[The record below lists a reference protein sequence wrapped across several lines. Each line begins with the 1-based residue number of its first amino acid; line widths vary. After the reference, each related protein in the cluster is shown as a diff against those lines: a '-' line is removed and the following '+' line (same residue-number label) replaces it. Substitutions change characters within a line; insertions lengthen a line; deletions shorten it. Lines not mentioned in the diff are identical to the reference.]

1 VNAPSGPDRAARDQ
15 SLSPLAAEQARAA
28 TGSTGDAGALT
39 FPDLPRLELDQLLGQ
54 VVERAQEVLGT
65 QGRLGGLLRA
75 TQVIA
80 GDLALPVVLRR
91 IVDAARELVSARY
104 AALGVIGPDGDLVEF
119 VHVGVPA
126 DVVEQIGPLPQGKG
140 LLGVL
145 IEDPRSIRLGRI
157 GDDPRS
163 SGFPAGHPPMASF
176 LGVPIRIRD
185 EVFGNLYLA
194 DSTRGQFSAEDAEL
208 ATALAAAAAAV
219 IDNVRLYQAA
229 RSRGEWLQATAA
241 IIRRLLSPD
250 TPDPVDHS
258 DPADPADPAD
268 RVGAGDPLQ
277 LIAARSREI
286 ADADLVTL
294 VRPAENGSDLRVE
307 VAVGVGAEELPGL
320 PVPRQGSLSG
330 WVFSTG
336 RPLRLAH
343 PTDEA
348 GLVSVASGALDV
360 GPVLVVPLCGSTRV
374 HGVLS
379 VARLRGRAAFTPDD
393 LEMAAGFANQVA
405 VAIELAAARV
415 EQQRAAMLD
424 ERERIAADLHDHVIQ
439 RLFATGLS
447 LQALASTLGP
457 GRAGERVLAAIADLD
472 ATIAEIRTSI
482 FALQQNPQT
491 TSQGL
496 RARLLEVVTEV
507 TPALGFDPAVRFSGL
522 LDVLPDQTA
531 ADLLAVLREALTN
544 IARHAHAHTAD
555 VDLIAHP
562 QRITLDIRDD
572 GSGLGDTTR
581 RSGLAN
587 LRHRAQHHGGTL
599 TLTPRDPTGTWL
611 SWSIPNN

>member
-1 VNAPSGPDRAARDQ
+1 MNAKAWPDRAASDQ
-15 SLSPLAAEQARAA
+15 LLPPLAAKRSRAA
-28 TGSTGDAGALT
+28 AGTTGDAGAMT
-39 FPDLPRLELDQLLGQ
+39 FPDLPRLELDQLLRQ

-65 QGRLGGLLRA
+65 QGRLRGLLRA
-75 TQVIA
+75 NQVIT

-91 IVDAARELVSARY
+91 IADAARELVGARY

-119 VHVGVPA
+119 VHVGMPA
-126 DVVEQIGPLPQGKG
+126 DTVEEIGPLPQGRG
-140 LLGVL
+140 LLGAL
-145 IEDPRSIRLGRI
+145 IEDPQPIRLGRI

-163 SGFPAGHPPMASF
+163 SGFPPGHPPMASF

-185 EVFGNLYLA
+185 EVFGNLYLT

-208 ATALAAAAAAV
+208 ATALAATAAAA
-219 IDNVRLYQAA
+219 IDNARLYQVA
-229 RSRGEWLQATAA
+229 RSRGEWLQATTA
-241 IIRRLLSPD
+241 ITRRLLSPD
-250 TPDPVDHS
+250 RP
-258 DPADPADPAD
+258 
-268 RVGAGDPLQ
+268 GAGHPLQ

-286 ADADLVTL
+286 TDADLVTL

-307 VAVGVGAEELPGL
+307 VAVGAGAEDLPGL
-320 PVPRQGSLSG
+320 PVPWEGSLSG
-330 WVFSTG
+330 RVFTTG
-336 RPLRLAH
+336 QPLRLAH

-348 GLVSVASGALDV
+348 GLASVACGALDV

-379 VARLRGRAAFTPDD
+379 VARIHGRPAFSADD
-393 LEMAAGFANQVA
+393 LELAAGFANQAA
-405 VAIELAAARV
+405 VAIELAQARV

-439 RLFATGLS
+439 RLFGTGLS

-457 GRAGERVLAAIADLD
+457 GRAGQRVLTAIADLD
-472 ATIAEIRTSI
+472 ATIAQIRTSI
-482 FALQQNPQT
+482 FALEQDPQT

-496 RARLLEVVTEV
+496 RARLLDVVTEL
-507 TPALGFDPAVRFSGL
+507 TPALGFDPGVRFSGL

-531 ADLLAVLREALTN
+531 QDLLAVLREALTN

-555 VDLIAHP
+555 VDLTARQ
-562 QRITLDIRDD
+562 QRLTLDIRDD
-572 GSGLGDTTR
+572 GTGMGDTTR
-581 RSGLAN
+581 RSGLTN

-599 TLTPRDPTGTWL
+599 TLTPRDPAGTLL

>member
-1 VNAPSGPDRAARDQ
+1 MNAPGGPARAARDQ
-15 SLSPLAAEQARAA
+15 LFSPRPAEQVRAA
-28 TGSTGDAGALT
+28 AGTTGDAGALT

-65 QGRLGGLLRA
+65 QGRLRGLLRA
-75 TQVIA
+75 NQVIT
-80 GDLALPVVLRR
+80 GDLALPVVLHR
-91 IVDAARELVSARY
+91 IADAARELVGARY

-126 DVVEQIGPLPQGKG
+126 DVVAEIGPLPQGKG

-145 IEDPRSIRLGRI
+145 IEDPRPIRLGRI

-163 SGFPAGHPPMASF
+163 SGFPRRAPADGEFPGGADPDPGRGVRQPLPGRQHPGAVQRRGRRARHRAGRDRRRRHRQRPALPGRPLPRGMAAGQRRDHPP
-176 LGVPIRIRD
+176 
-185 EVFGNLYLA
+185 
-194 DSTRGQFSAEDAEL
+194 
-208 ATALAAAAAAV
+208 AAV
-219 IDNVRLYQAA
+219 PR
-229 RSRGEWLQATAA
+229 
-241 IIRRLLSPD
+241 P
-250 TPDPVDHS
+250 
-258 DPADPADPAD
+258 PADPTD

-307 VAVGVGAEELPGL
+307 VAVGAGAEDLPGL

-330 WVFSTG
+330 RVFTTG
-336 RPLRLAH
+336 QPLRLAH
-343 PTDEA
+343 PHDEA
-348 GLVSVASGALDV
+348 GLASVASGALDV

-379 VARLRGRAAFTPDD
+379 VARIHGRAAFTPDD
-393 LEMAAGFANQVA
+393 LELAAGFANQAA

-457 GRAGERVLAAIADLD
+457 GRAGQRVLTAIADLD
-472 ATIAEIRTSI
+472 ATIAQIRTSI

-491 TSQGL
+491 PPRCL
-496 RARLLEVVTEV
+496 RARLLGVVTEV

-522 LDVLPDQTA
+522 LDGLPDQTA
-531 ADLLAVLREALTN
+531 EDLLAVLREALTN

-555 VDLIAHP
+555 VDLSGHP
-562 QRITLDIRDD
+562 RWLTLDIRDD
-572 GSGLGDTTR
+572 GAGLGDTTR
-581 RSGLAN
+581 RSGLTN

-599 TLTPRDPTGTWL
+599 TLTPCDPTGTWL
-611 SWSIPNN
+611 SWSIPTN

>member
-1 VNAPSGPDRAARDQ
+1 MNAPGGPDRASRDQ
-15 SLSPLAAEQARAA
+15 LFSPLAAEQARAA
-28 TGSTGDAGALT
+28 AGSTGDAGALT

-65 QGRLGGLLRA
+65 QGRLRGLLRA
-75 TQVIA
+75 TQVIT
-80 GDLALPVVLRR
+80 GDLALPVVLHR
-91 IVDAARELVSARY
+91 IADAARELVGARY

-126 DVVEQIGPLPQGKG
+126 DVVEKIGPLPQGKG

-145 IEDPRSIRLGRI
+145 IEDPQPIRLGRI
-157 GDDPRS
+157 DDDPRS
-163 SGFPAGHPPMASF
+163 SGFPPGHPPMASF

-194 DSTRGQFSAEDAEL
+194 DSTRGQFSAEDTEL
-208 ATALAAAAAAV
+208 ATALAATAAAV
-219 IDNVRLYQAA
+219 IDNARLYQVA

-241 IIRRLLSPD
+241 ITRLLLSPD
-250 TPDPVDHS
+250 PT
-258 DPADPADPAD
+258 DPADPTDQ
-268 RVGAGDPLQ
+268 VGAGDPLQ

-307 VAVGVGAEELPGL
+307 VAVGAGAEDLPGL
-320 PVPRQGSLSG
+320 PVPRHGSLSG
-330 WVFSTG
+330 RVFTTG
-336 RPLRLAH
+336 QPLRLAH
-343 PTDEA
+343 PHDEA
-348 GLVSVASGALDV
+348 GLASVTSGALDV

-379 VARLRGRAAFTPDD
+379 VARIRGRPAFTPDD
-393 LEMAAGFANQVA
+393 LEMAAGFANQAA

-457 GRAGERVLAAIADLD
+457 GRAGQRVLTAIADLD
-472 ATIAEIRTSI
+472 ATIAQIRTSI
-482 FALQQNPQT
+482 FALQQNPQPPPRC
-491 TSQGL
+491 L
-496 RARLLEVVTEV
+496 RARLLDVVTEV
-507 TPALGFDPAVRFSGL
+507 TPALGFDPGVRFSGL
-522 LDVLPDQTA
+522 LDLLPDQTA
-531 ADLLAVLREALTN
+531 QDLLAVLREALTN

-555 VDLIAHP
+555 VDLTAHP
-562 QRITLDIRDD
+562 EWLTLDIRDD
-572 GSGLGDTTR
+572 GTGLGATTR
-581 RSGLAN
+581 RSGLTN

>member
-1 VNAPSGPDRAARDQ
+1 MNAPGGPDRAARDQ
-15 SLSPLAAEQARAA
+15 PFSPRATEQARAA
-28 TGSTGDAGALT
+28 AGITGHPGALT

-54 VVERAQEVLGT
+54 VVEPAQEVLGT
-65 QGRLGGLLRA
+65 QGRLRGLLRV
-75 TQVIA
+75 TQVIT
-80 GDLALPVVLRR
+80 GDPVLPMVLSR
-91 IVDAARELVSARY
+91 IADAARELVGARY

-126 DVVEQIGPLPQGKG
+126 DVVAEIGPLPQGKG

-145 IEDPRSIRLGRI
+145 IEDPRPIRLGRI

-163 SGFPAGHPPMASF
+163 SGFPPGHPPMASF

-208 ATALAAAAAAV
+208 ATALAATAAAV
-219 IDNVRLYQAA
+219 VDNARLYQAA

-241 IIRRLLSPD
+241 ITRQLLSPD
-250 TPDPVDHS
+250 
-258 DPADPADPAD
+258 PADPTD
-268 RVGAGDPLQ
+268 RVDAGDPLR
-277 LIAARSREI
+277 LVAARSREI

-307 VAVGVGAEELPGL
+307 VAIGAGAEDLPGL

-330 WVFSTG
+330 RVFTTG
-336 RPLRLAH
+336 QPLRLTH
-343 PTDEA
+343 PHDEA
-348 GLVSVASGALDV
+348 GLASVASGALDV

-379 VARLRGRAAFTPDD
+379 LARTRGRTAFTPDD
-393 LEMAAGFANQVA
+393 LELAAGFANQAA
-405 VAIELAAARV
+405 VAIELAEARV
-415 EQQRAAMLD
+415 EQQRAAMLV

-447 LQALASTLGP
+447 LQVLAGTLGP
-457 GRAGERVLAAIADLD
+457 SQAGQRVQATIADLD
-472 ATIAEIRTSI
+472 ATIGQIRTSI

-491 TSQGL
+491 ARRCL
-496 RARLLEVVTEV
+496 RARLLDVVSEV
-507 TPALGFDPAVRFSGL
+507 TPVLGFAPAVRFSGL
-522 LDVLPDQTA
+522 LDGLPDQTA
-531 ADLLAVLREALTN
+531 QDLLAVFREALTN

-555 VDLIAHP
+555 VDLTGHP
-562 QRITLDIRDD
+562 PWLTLDIRDD
-572 GSGLGDTTR
+572 GVGLGDTTR

-587 LRHRAQHHGGTL
+587 LRHRAEHHGGTL
-599 TLTPRDPTGTWL
+599 TLTPRDPRGTWL
-611 SWSIPNN
+611 SWSIPTN

>member
-1 VNAPSGPDRAARDQ
+1 
-15 SLSPLAAEQARAA
+15 
-28 TGSTGDAGALT
+28 
-39 FPDLPRLELDQLLGQ
+39 
-54 VVERAQEVLGT
+54 
-65 QGRLGGLLRA
+65 LLRA
-75 TQVIA
+75 NQVIT
-80 GDLALPVVLRR
+80 GDLSLPVVLRR
-91 IVDAARELVSARY
+91 IADAARELVGARY

-126 DVVEQIGPLPQGKG
+126 DVVEEIGPLPQGKG

-145 IEDPRSIRLGRI
+145 IEDPRPIRLDRI

-163 SGFPAGHPPMASF
+163 SGFPPGHPPMAGF

-208 ATALAAAAAAV
+208 AIALAATAAAA
-219 IDNVRLYQAA
+219 IDNARLHQAA

-241 IIRRLLSPD
+241 ITRQLLSPD
-250 TPDPVDHS
+250 PTDPTHL
-258 DPADPADPAD
+258 ADPTDG
-268 RVGAGDPLQ
+268 VGAGDPLQ

-294 VRPAENGSDLRVE
+294 VRPVNNGSDLRVE
-307 VAVGVGAEELPGL
+307 VAVGVGAEDLPGL
-320 PVPRQGSLSG
+320 RVPRQGSLAG
-330 WVFSTG
+330 RVFTTG
-336 RPLRLAH
+336 QPLRLAH
-343 PTDEA
+343 PNDQA
-348 GLVSVASGALDV
+348 GLASVESSALDV
-360 GPVLVVPLCGSTRV
+360 GPVLVVPLSGSTRV

-379 VARLRGRAAFTPDD
+379 LARTRGRAAFTPDD
-393 LEMAAGFANQVA
+393 LELAAGFANQAA

-415 EQQRAAMLD
+415 EQQRAAMLG

-457 GRAGERVLAAIADLD
+457 GRARQRVQATIADLD
-472 ATIAEIRTSI
+472 ATIAQIRTSI

-491 TSQGL
+491 PPRCL
-496 RARLLEVVTEV
+496 RARLLGVVTEV
-507 TPALGFDPAVRFSGL
+507 TPALGFAPAVRFSGL
-522 LDVLPDQTA
+522 LDCLPDQTA
-531 ADLLAVLREALTN
+531 EDLLAVLREALTN

-555 VDLIAHP
+555 VDLSGRP
-562 QRITLDIRDD
+562 QWLTLDIRDD
-572 GSGLGDTTR
+572 GTGLGDTTR
-581 RSGLAN
+581 RSGLTN

-599 TLTPRDPTGTWL
+599 TLSPCDPTGTWL
-611 SWSIPNN
+611 SWSIPTN

>member
-1 VNAPSGPDRAARDQ
+1 MNAPGGPDRAARDQ
-15 SLSPLAAEQARAA
+15 SFSPLAAEQARAA
-28 TGSTGDAGALT
+28 AGTTGDAGALT

-65 QGRLGGLLRA
+65 QGRLRGLLRA
-75 TQVIA
+75 TQVIT

-91 IVDAARELVSARY
+91 IADAARELVGARY

-126 DVVEQIGPLPQGKG
+126 DVVEEIGPLPQGKG

-145 IEDPRSIRLGRI
+145 IEDPRPIRLGRI

-163 SGFPAGHPPMASF
+163 SGFPPGHPPMASF

-208 ATALAAAAAAV
+208 ATALAATAAAV
-219 IDNVRLYQAA
+219 IDNARLYQAA

-241 IIRRLLSPD
+241 ITRQLLSPD
-250 TPDPVDHS
+250 
-258 DPADPADPAD
+258 PADPTD
-268 RVGAGDPLQ
+268 RVDAGDPLQ

-307 VAVGVGAEELPGL
+307 VAVGAGAEDLPGL

-330 WVFSTG
+330 RVFTTG
-336 RPLRLAH
+336 QPLRLAH
-343 PTDEA
+343 PRDEA
-348 GLVSVASGALDV
+348 GLASVASGALDV

-379 VARLRGRAAFTPDD
+379 LARIRGRAAFTPDD
-393 LEMAAGFANQVA
+393 LELAAGFANQAA

-457 GRAGERVLAAIADLD
+457 GRAGQRVLTAIADLD
-472 ATIAEIRTSI
+472 ATIAQIRTSI

-491 TSQGL
+491 PPRGL
-496 RARLLEVVTEV
+496 RARLLDVVTEV
-507 TPALGFDPAVRFSGL
+507 TPALGFAPAVRFSGL
-522 LDVLPDQTA
+522 LDGLPDQTA
-531 ADLLAVLREALTN
+531 EDLLAVLREALTN

-555 VDLIAHP
+555 VDLSGHP
-562 QRITLDIRDD
+562 QWLTLDIRDD
-572 GSGLGDTTR
+572 GTGLGDTTR
-581 RSGLAN
+581 RSGLTN

-599 TLTPRDPTGTWL
+599 TLSPCDPTGTWL
-611 SWSIPNN
+611 SWSIPTN

>member
-1 VNAPSGPDRAARDQ
+1 M
-15 SLSPLAAEQARAA
+15 
-28 TGSTGDAGALT
+28 
-39 FPDLPRLELDQLLGQ
+39 
-54 VVERAQEVLGT
+54 ERAQEVLGT
-65 QGRLGGLLRA
+65 QGRLRGLLRA
-75 TQVIA
+75 DQVIT

-91 IVDAARELVSARY
+91 IADAARELVGARY

-126 DVVEQIGPLPQGKG
+126 DVVAEIGPLPQGKG

-145 IEDPRSIRLGRI
+145 IEDPQPIRLGRI

-163 SGFPAGHPPMASF
+163 SGFPPGHPPMASF

-208 ATALAAAAAAV
+208 ATALAATAAAT
-219 IDNVRLYQAA
+219 IDNARLYQAA

-241 IIRRLLSPD
+241 ITRRLLSPD
-250 TPDPVDHS
+250 
-258 DPADPADPAD
+258 PADPTD

-307 VAVGVGAEELPGL
+307 VAVGAGAEDLPGL

-330 WVFSTG
+330 RVFTTG
-336 RPLRLAH
+336 QPLRLAH
-343 PTDEA
+343 PRDEA
-348 GLVSVASGALDV
+348 GLASVASGALDV

-379 VARLRGRAAFTPDD
+379 LARIHGRPAFTPDD
-393 LEMAAGFANQVA
+393 LELAAGFANQAA

-415 EQQRAAMLD
+415 EQHRAAMLD

-447 LQALASTLGP
+447 LHALANTLGP
-457 GRAGERVLAAIADLD
+457 GPAGQRVLAAIAHLD
-472 ATIAEIRTSI
+472 ATIAQIRTSI
-482 FALQQNPQT
+482 FALQHNPQT
-491 TSQGL
+491 PPRGL
-496 RARLLEVVTEV
+496 RARLLDLVTEL
-507 TPALGFDPAVRFSGL
+507 TPALGFAPAVRFSGL
-522 LDVLPDQTA
+522 LDCLPDQTA
-531 ADLLAVLREALTN
+531 QDLLAVLREALTN

-555 VDLIAHP
+555 VDLTGHP
-562 QRITLDIRDD
+562 QWLTLDIRDD
-572 GSGLGDTTR
+572 GVGLGDTTR
-581 RSGLAN
+581 RSGLTN
-587 LRHRAQHHGGTL
+587 LRHRAEHHGGTL

-611 SWSIPNN
+611 SWSIPTN